1 MDFKDTFLKLTAHT
15 TPYKTE
21 TDLEAFLLEKIPDL
35 QRDVIGNY
43 HKIIG
48 ESETLFTCHLDNYCK
63 SKEKVNHVI
72 GVYDYSGEE
81 PKFTEQE
88 NGNIIATDKTT
99 VLGGDNKAGVTIL
112 LYLIEQQV
120 PGHYCFFIGEESAVS
135 GGGCFGSGMFA
146 FNYKNLVEN
155 KKRAVAFDRRATG
168 SIITRQAAQPC
179 CSDEFADHLADLFAK
194 QDMEMRKD
202 PTGYYTDTSSF
213 LEIIP
218 ECTNLSSGVYNEH
231 TKEEYVNIEYLE
243 AMAIA
248 AAKIDWESLPAVREP
263 KPWLDE
269 IDDHEKYGENEYD
282 AQLYE
287 VVRIYLAMNNYMQM
301 NRRPFQ
307 PGRTMTFNHWF
318 KESKIEVVVDTAIH
332 GTPCAIVN
340 GVKVDIDPKNEKKPI
355 NPKKFKRLVKSF
367 DKDEETVSETET
379 TEAVTDTTETEKV

>member
-1 MDFKDTFLKLTAHT
+1 MNFRETFLQLTEYT

-21 TDLEAFLLEKIPDL
+21 TDLEEFLLERIPDL
-35 QRDVIGNY
+35 KRDAIGNY
-43 HKIIG
+43 HKMIG
-48 ESETLFTCHLDNYCK
+48 KSETLFTCHLDNYCK
-63 SKEKVNHVI
+63 TKEKVNHVI
-72 GVYDYSGEE
+72 ED
-81 PKFTEQE
+81 
-88 NGNIIATDKTT
+88 NIISTDKTT

-112 LYLIEQQV
+112 LYLIEQGV
-120 PGHYCFFIGEESAVS
+120 PGHYCFFIGEESAVA
-135 GGGCFGSGMFA
+135 GGGCFGSSVFA
-146 FNYKNLVEN
+146 FNYKNLIED

-179 CSDEFADHLADLFAK
+179 CSDEFADQLAVLFAE
-194 QDMEMRKD
+194 QGMEMRKD

-218 ECTNLSSGVYNEH
+218 ECTNISSGVYNEH
-231 TKEEYVNIEYLE
+231 TKEEFQDIAYLE
-243 AMAIA
+243 AVAIA
-248 AAKIDWESLPAVREP
+248 ASKIDWESLPTAREP

-269 IDDHEKYGENEYD
+269 VDDHEKYGENEYD

-318 KESKIEVVVDTAIH
+318 KESKIEVVVDTAVH

-355 NPKKFKRLVKSF
+355 NPKKFKKLVKSF
-367 DKDEETVSETET
+367 ENVVEESETAGEPVN
-379 TEAVTDTTETEKV
+379 EEV

>member
-1 MDFKDTFLKLTAHT
+1 MNFRDTFLKLTEYT

-21 TDLEAFLLEKIPDL
+21 TDLEAFLLERIPDL

-43 HKIIG
+43 HIIIG
-48 ESETLFTCHLDNYCK
+48 DSETLFTCHLDNYCK
-63 SKEKVNHVI
+63 TKEKVNHVI
-72 GVYDYSGEE
+72 GAYDYSGKE
-81 PKFTEQE
+81 PVFIE
-88 NGNIIATDKTT
+88 NKKGNIIATDKTT

-112 LYLIEQQV
+112 LYLIEQGV

-135 GGGCFGSGMFA
+135 GGGCFGSGVFA
-146 FNYKNLVEN
+146 YNYKNLIEN
-155 KKRAVAFDRRATG
+155 KKRAIAFDRRATG

-179 CSDEFADHLADLFAK
+179 CSDEFGNHLVDLFAK
-194 QDMEMRKD
+194 QGMEMKKD

-218 ECTNLSSGVYNEH
+218 ECTNISSGVYNEH
-231 TKEEYVNIEYLE
+231 TKEEFQDIEYLE

-248 AAKIDWESLPAVREP
+248 ASKIDWESLPSVREP
-263 KPWLDE
+263 KAWLDE
-269 IDDHEKYGENEYD
+269 VDDHEKYGENEYD

-307 PGRTMTFNHWF
+307 PGRVMTFNHWF
-318 KESKIEVVVDTAIH
+318 KESKIEVVVDTAVN
-332 GTPCAIVN
+332 GSPCAIVN

-355 NPKKFKRLVKSF
+355 NSKKFKKMIKSF
-367 DKDEETVSETET
+367 ENENKESTGETKT
-379 TEAVTDTTETEKV
+379 TVIADA